1 MRTNEIKNE
10 IVEIRKWEEKLKRR
24 DYKCKTGKWLYDF
37 QQFETIRYFGD
48 STYTSKIDIDEAE
61 MDQRNLLENMA
72 EINKKS
78 NSKTNTG
85 KAKT

>member
-1 MRTNEIKNE
+1 MKQLKLENGKKNLNGEI
-10 IVEIRKWEEKLKRR
+10 
-24 DYKCKTGKWLYDF
+24 YKCKTDKWLYDF

>member
-1 MRTNEIKNE
+1 MKQLKLETGKKNLNGE
-10 IVEIRKWEEKLKRR
+10 T
-24 DYKCKTGKWLYDF
+24 YKCKTDKWLYDF